1 MAYTIVHRL
10 RTRSDNT
17 FDTLEDWL
25 AAHGNCGQL
34 SEGHDSWNAVL
45 DAGGTSITR
54 TVVWPM
60 KAVRGLERSQRPFN
74 DTFDGDLLSET
85 EDD

>member
-1 MAYTIVHRL
+1 MAYTHVSRL
-10 RTRSDNT
+10 TTTSSDT
-17 FDTLEDWL
+17 FDTLEAWL

-60 KAVRGLERSQRPFN
+60 KAVRGLERSQRPDN
-74 DTFDGDLLSET
+74 PTFDGVVISET
-85 EDD
+85 ED